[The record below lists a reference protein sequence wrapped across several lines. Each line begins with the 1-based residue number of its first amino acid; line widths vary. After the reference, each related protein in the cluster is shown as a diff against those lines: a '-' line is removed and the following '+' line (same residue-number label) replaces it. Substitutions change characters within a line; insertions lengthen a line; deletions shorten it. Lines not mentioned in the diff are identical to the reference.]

1 MRIALRTLSGEAAES
16 TNFQTTV
23 ITMKNKNSEEKVKN
37 YLRLTEGNKDGSDIK
52 GTPKKYIQERIE
64 RGEKK
69 LEIDLDKD
77 DT

>member
-1 MRIALRTLSGEAAES
+1 MRIALRIQFAGLAEF
-16 TNFQTTV
+16 TNSQTVT

-37 YLRLTEGNKDGSDIK
+37 YLRLTEGSEEGNNLK

-64 RGEKK
+64 KGEKK